1 MARTTATAPTPLDA
15 VIASASI
22 VSPTLETFRF
32 RSSNRADTTG
42 APAVVNAV
50 RFAPNRNL
58 RNTGYFPSRA
68 ETVGSR
74 SNSINDRSDPVAT
87 VDPTPMPAHVDAL
100 FVTDANF
107 VHQSV
112 SDPSSTFNELT
123 GVVPAS
129 NPAGVTAINGESS
142 NTNSPSVTVRNPLPD
157 GGPDP
162 AVM

>member
-1 MARTTATAPTPLDA
+1 MSGAHSMPFGAESPSCQTIKSSSMSTKRTGVTPG
-15 VIASASI
+15 
-22 VSPTLETFRF
+22 TM
-32 RSSNRADTTG
+32 G
-42 APAVVNAV
+42 
-50 RFAPNRNL
+50 
-58 RNTGYFPSRA
+58 
-68 ETVGSR
+68 VGL
-74 SNSINDRSDPVAT
+74 I
-87 VDPTPMPAHVDAL
+87 
-100 FVTDANF
+100 VTDANF

-162 AVM
+162 AAM